1 MKKLFYFFSIILI
14 GTSCSEMTD
23 ASALVPDSA
32 NYVAVIDVKS
42 LVEKA
47 ELNDKAADMS
57 SIEAFEN
64 ELENQDARVYRLYQ
78 DIKEDPLKAGVN
90 LRDPI
95 VIFNVMEEN
104 NTMVGIAMDA
114 WDGEDFGNT
123 IKTLFSSMKMN
134 LAEKEMDGYTYL
146 WPETRSMPFGVAYDD
161 DRILM
166 LYGAGF
172 MLEQENLDTTM
183 ATLMNGNTTF
193 KSENDLFDDFMGDR
207 GDISLFTGTSSY
219 SEIMGSMVPI
229 SSVFS
234 KDLLEYLD
242 DNYSM
247 IHLNFE
253 DDKIEML
260 SKAVYNDKLMD
271 KMDEMGVEA
280 SEIDQDMLKYLP
292 KDGMAVMGMSV
303 EVSGILDAV
312 REFMGE
318 DEKAKKEFE
327 EGVKK
332 YEIET
337 LLEAIEFN
345 MAVVFNDI
353 VEKESPY
360 AMYGNSTQPSLDY
373 AAIMKINDRDR
384 IVKFLEKDVP
394 EPMPKEGNLYNLDNQ
409 YLSVGEE
416 SMMLT
421 SDRNLAEHHF
431 NSKTPSSSLAGSD
444 SASKMGSTMFYA
456 SMDLDLKKVTFLDN
470 SIPQQA
476 RPIATMWD
484 DFLVKIEVE
493 QDDITENRATLY
505 VADSGKNSLARI
517 IELAEESYQ
526 KMTQVQ

>member
-1 MKKLFYFFSIILI
+1 MKKLFYLLLIIAL

-47 ELNDKAADMS
+47 ELDDKASDMS

-64 ELENQDARVYRLYQ
+64 ELKNQDTRLYRLYQ
-78 DIKEDPLKAGVN
+78 DIKEDPIKAGVD

-95 VIFNVMEEN
+95 VIFNVMEES
-104 NTMVGIAMDA
+104 NTMIGIAMDA

-123 IKTLFSSMKMN
+123 VKTLFSSMKMKMT
-134 LAEKEMDGYTYL
+134 EKKMDGYTYL
-146 WPETRSMPFGVAYDD
+146 SPETRSMPFGVAYDD

-172 MLEQENLDTTM
+172 MMEQETLDTTM
-183 ATLMNGNTTF
+183 ESFMNGNTKF

-207 GDISLFTGTSSY
+207 GDISMFTGTSSY
-219 SEIMGSMVPI
+219 SDIMGSIAPI

-234 KDLLEYLD
+234 KDLLEYMD

-247 IHLNFE
+247 IHINFE
-253 DDKIEML
+253 DDKIEMH
-260 SKAVYNDKLMD
+260 SKSVLNDKVMD
-271 KMDEMGVEA
+271 KIDEMGIDA
-280 SEIDQDMLKYLP
+280 SQVDQEMLKYLP
-292 KDGMAVMGMSV
+292 GNGMAVMGMSV
-303 EVSGILDAV
+303 EVSGLLDAI

-318 DEKAKKEFE
+318 DERVKKEFE

-337 LLEAIEFN
+337 LLEAFELN

-360 AMYGNSTQPSLDY
+360 SMYGNSTEPSLDY
-373 AAIMKINDRDR
+373 AAIIKINDRDR

-394 EPMPKEGNLYNLDNQ
+394 EPMPKEGNLYNLEDQ

-416 SMMLT
+416 SMLLT
-421 SDRNLAEHHF
+421 SDRNLAEQHF

-456 SMDLDLKKVTFLDN
+456 SMDLDLNKITFLDK

-484 DFLVKIEVE
+484 DFLIKMEVE
-493 QDDITENRATLY
+493 QDDITENRVTLY